1 MQSKGKGNFKRNLL
15 DQTFDIEKAYFFKHL
30 SSNQWNSVKE
40 FMTKFFDDGKSDEAA
55 VSKFLDGYKILKK
68 GAHNMEKLTSLL
80 NEVSEGF
87 KGKETA
93 MESYRAINNVILK
106 EYMMPKPAVLEA
118 HFFPNEAKEDKVIN
132 MLRTV
137 KNSLDIA
144 IFTLTNDKIF
154 AAIEE
159 VWNAGVD
166 VRIITD
172 DECCNQLGSD
182 IFKLAA
188 MGVPVKTDD
197 AKQYHMHHKFA
208 VLDEAVVVTGSFNWT
223 TQAVLHNQENIM
235 FFENSQMAKAYNDEF
250 EKMWS
255 NFKTIIS
262 ENEAKEKVEK
272 ERENRRK
279 WK

>member
-15 DQTFDIEKAYFFKHL
+15 DQNFDLEKAYFFKNL
-30 SSNQWNSVKE
+30 SSNQWNAVKE
-40 FMTKFFDDGKSDEAA
+40 FMTKFFDEGKSDEAA

-68 GAHNMEKLTSLL
+68 GAHNMEKLTGLL

-87 KGKETA
+87 KGKESA

-106 EYMMPKPAVLEA
+106 EYMMPKPSLLEA

-188 MGVPVKTDD
+188 IGVPIKTDD

-208 VLDEAVVVTGSFNWT
+208 VLDEAVVITGSFNWT

-250 EKMWS
+250 EKMWTG
-255 NFKTIIS
+255 FKTIIKES
-262 ENEAKEKVEK
+262 DAKEKVEQ